1 MGSLRW
7 TERAV
12 ENLAEIAE
20 YISES
25 SPTRAN
31 RVIAELTSAIALL
44 TRHPELGKSARG
56 PLLRELVVAPYR
68 VFYRLMGDTIE
79 VVAIVHGRRNSY

>member
-44 TRHPELGKSARG
+44 TRHPELGKSTGA
-56 PLLRELVVAPYR
+56 PLLRELIVAPYR
-68 VFYRLMGDTIE
+68 VFYRLRGDTIE
-79 VVAIVHGRRNSY
+79 VVAIVHGRRALY